1 MEDKNRFLK
10 GMEREKVLGYVDE
23 VRQKIKGEVTLFS
36 SFKSNVLN
44 KHFEPTDVFLI
55 AQQCYPTDTT
65 PAMGIFLLYK
75 TLDLNQEN
83 AVEKLHPF
91 LENTRWSDSLIATQL
106 NVAEDMCGL
115 PRDFLYKPISGRND

>member
-1 MEDKNRFLK
+1 MEDQKRFIK
-10 GMEREKVLGYVDE
+10 GMEREKVMGYVNE
-23 VRQKIKGEVTLFS
+23 VRDNISGEVTLFD
-36 SFKSNVLN
+36 SFKQNVLN
-44 KHFEPTDVFLI
+44 NHLEPTDVFLI

-83 AVEKLHPF
+83 AIEKLRPF
-91 LENTRWSDSLIATQL
+91 LENTRWSDRQTATQL
-106 NVAEDMCGL
+106 IVAEDMCGL